1 MTKKHYPRTD
11 DRMGWRTKWHVAELG
26 PDGSL
31 ASIRLERSEQSFS
44 FQ

>member
-1 MTKKHYPRTD
+1 MSKKHYPVPD
-11 DRMGWRTKWHVAELG
+11 DHMGCRAKWHEAELG